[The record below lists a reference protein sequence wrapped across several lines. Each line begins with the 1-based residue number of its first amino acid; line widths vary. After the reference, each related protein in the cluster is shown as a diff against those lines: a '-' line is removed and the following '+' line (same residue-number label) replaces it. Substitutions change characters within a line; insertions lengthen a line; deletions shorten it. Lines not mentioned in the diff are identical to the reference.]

1 MELFRRRRIE
11 SHIDMTPMID
21 TLLQLFLIFMV
32 GATMASSTIDL
43 DLPRAKK
50 DAAAPSDVSQVV
62 VVSMDAGNRIY
73 LDKRLIPRNRLQAGL
88 QLHLR
93 NSKELTVLLQADKN
107 LIYEQIIQV
116 MAEIRQTGV
125 TKLLLAYT
133 PDGSSRSETMR
144 P

>member
-1 MELFRRRRIE
+1 MELFRRRRIDA
-11 SHIDMTPMID
+11 HIDMTPMID

-32 GATMASSTIDL
+32 GATLASSTIDI
-43 DLPRAKK
+43 DLPRAQK
-50 DAAAPSDVSQVV
+50 DAVASSDISRVV

-73 LDKRLIPRNRLQAGL
+73 LDKRMIPKDKLQANL
-88 QLHLR
+88 QPLLD

-116 MAEIRQTGV
+116 MAQIQQSGV
-125 TKLLLAYT
+125 TKLRLAYT
-133 PDGSSRSETMR
+133 PDGRSQGQILL

>member
-11 SHIDMTPMID
+11 AHIDMTPMID

-32 GATMASSTIDL
+32 GATLASSTIDI

-50 DAAAPSDVSQVV
+50 AAAAPRDVSKVV
-62 VVSMDAGNRIY
+62 VVSMDTGNRIY
-73 LDKRLIPRNRLQAGL
+73 LDRRLIPRTKLQANL
-88 QLHLR
+88 QQLLQD
-93 NSKELTVLLQADKN
+93 SKELTVLLQADKN

-116 MAEIRQTGV
+116 MAEIQQSGV
-125 TKLLLAYT
+125 TKLLMAYT
-133 PDGSSRSETMR
+133 PDGRSRTETLQ

>member
-32 GATMASSTIDL
+32 GATLASSTIDL

-50 DAAAPSDVSQVV
+50 DAAPPGDVSRAV
-62 VVSMDAGNRIY
+62 VVSMDAKNQIY
-73 LDKRLIPRNRLQAGL
+73 LDKRLIPRNELQTNLQRLL
-88 QLHLR
+88 Q

-116 MAEIRQTGV
+116 MAEIRQSGV

-133 PDGSSRSETMR
+133 PDGKPRTEILR